1 MGAVLLA
8 EGWLG
13 GNRGRGRRFPGPG
26 GARVNGK
33 GSLFVVSAPSG
44 TGKTTA
50 VDRLVARVPGLERSR
65 SYTSRPARPSERDGV
80 DYHFVDRER
89 FDSMRDAGEFLEWAD
104 VFGHLYGTRAVD
116 TRQQLDA
123 GRSLVLVIDVQG
135 ARQVRGIEPGAVGIF
150 LLPPSPAVLED
161 RLRRRPGDRLTESE
175 VRRRL
180 GVARREVR
188 HVGEYDYVVV
198 NEDLEDC
205 VERLRCIVEAE
216 RQSWRAAGAAARA
229 IAASFGEP
237 DSGAAPCH

>member
-1 MGAVLLA
+1 M
-8 EGWLG
+8 
-13 GNRGRGRRFPGPG
+13 
-26 GARVNGK
+26 NGK

-50 VDRLVARVPGLERSR
+50 VDMLVARVSGLERSR
-65 SYTSRPARPSERDGV
+65 SYTSRPARPSEREGV

-116 TRQQLDA
+116 TRRRLEA
-123 GRSLVLVIDVQG
+123 GLSLVLVIDVQG
-135 ARQVRGIEPGAVGIF
+135 ARQVRGLEPGAVGIF
-150 LLPPSPAVLED
+150 LLPPSPAVLEE
-161 RLRRRPGDRLTESE
+161 RLRSRPGDRLTEAE
-175 VRRRL
+175 IRRRL
-180 GVARREVR
+180 SVARREVR

-237 DSGAAPCH
+237 DSGAASWR

>member
-1 MGAVLLA
+1 MGRESEPRATI
-8 EGWLG
+8 
-13 GNRGRGRRFPGPG
+13 PGPA
-26 GARVNGK
+26 GARVSGK

-50 VDRLVARVPGLERSR
+50 VDALVGRVPELERSR
-65 SYTSRPARPSERDGV
+65 SYTSRPPRPSERDGV
-80 DYHFVDRER
+80 DYHFVDRAR
-89 FDSMRDAGEFLEWAD
+89 FESMRDAGEFLEWAE
-104 VFGHLYGTRAVD
+104 VFGHLYGTRALD
-116 TRQQLDA
+116 TRRRLDA
-123 GRSLVLVIDVQG
+123 GGSLVLVIDVQG

-150 LLPPSPAVLED
+150 LLPPSPAVLEE
-161 RLRRRPGDRLTESE
+161 RLRRRPGDRLTEAE
-175 VRRRL
+175 IRRRL

-216 RQSWRAAGAAARA
+216 RQSWRAAGDAARA

-237 DSGAAPCH
+237 DSGAAPWR